1 MSMVSPRSAA
11 VYGAFAVGLAS
22 GQLAGCKRHP
32 PAPTEPSA
40 AAALVPSAPPSAEDV
55 NGADGAPL
63 PPQCRRLPGFGL
75 TLEAPPLPKPA
86 KGKEQSAGD
95 EDDDALLPFGV
106 DIGAAVPL
114 PSGFAV
120 SGIRG
125 AGQAFVALLG
135 EHAAQR
141 IDLGELHGDP
151 ETPALAATG
160 EGLIL
165 ALRSTDAAGFT
176 LRLGRVAGAQASAVE
191 WGFELSKLGKT
202 VTGVEIA
209 AGSARGVLV
218 YQGEEKQG
226 GTRLFLGT
234 FSPSNLKEPFEVK
247 PLDAKDVEM
256 PRLTARPGGFW
267 LSWVRSLPEPK
278 KAAKPAVD
286 AGPPPD
292 PEERE
297 LLDVGLRV
305 VEVARLDEQGKLQ
318 GAARRIG
325 EPRRQVLLY
334 DVAPLASGAL
344 LIVARS
350 DSAVPGAEGGA
361 LLLSELQADGSVR
374 EERLDDEE
382 IGAGAPALLIDGDAK
397 LPGPWL
403 AMSAP
408 NDATRLG
415 LARVHASVLQADP
428 LLGHAE
434 VIAVSAGHFL
444 VQRARGRGIALEALD
459 CAWPSDAAAEKK

>member
-11 VYGAFAVGLAS
+11 VYGAFAVGLA
-22 GQLAGCKRHP
+22 GGPLAGCKRHP
-32 PAPTEPSA
+32 PASPAPRASVSA
-40 AAALVPSAPPSAEDV
+40 VPSAPPSAEDV

-63 PPQCRRLPGFGL
+63 PALCRRLPGYAL

-86 KGKEQSAGD
+86 KGAEQSAGD

-106 DIGAAVPL
+106 DVGSAVPL

-120 SGIRG
+120 AGIRG

-135 EHAAQR
+135 EQASHS
-141 IDLGELHGDP
+141 IELGELHGDA
-151 ETPALAATG
+151 ETPALAPAG
-160 EGLIL
+160 EGVLV

-176 LRLGRVAGAQASAVE
+176 LRLGRVTNAESRAVE
-191 WGFELSKLGKT
+191 WGFELTKLGKT
-202 VTGVEIA
+202 VTGVEVA
-209 AGSARGVLV
+209 VAGARGVLV
-218 YQGEEKQG
+218 YQGEQKQA

-234 FSPSNLKEPFEVK
+234 FSTSSLKEPFEVK
-247 PLDAKDVEM
+247 PLEAKDVEM
-256 PRLTARPGGFW
+256 PRLTARPGGYW
-267 LSWVRSLPEPK
+267 LSWVRTLPEAK
-278 KAAKPAVD
+278 KAEKSPVD

-292 PEERE
+292 PEERD
-297 LLDVGLRV
+297 LLDVGLRI
-305 VEVARLDEQGKLQ
+305 VEVAKLDEQGKLQ

-334 DVAPLASGAL
+334 DVAPLASGGL
-344 LIVARS
+344 LIAARS

-361 LLLSELQADGSVR
+361 LLLSELQADGSVH

-382 IGAGAPALLIDGDAK
+382 LGAGAPALLVDSDAK
-397 LPGPWL
+397 QPGPWL

-408 NDATRLG
+408 SDTTRIG
-415 LARVHASVLQADP
+415 LARGQQSLLQADP

-434 VIAVSAGHFL
+434 VIGVSAGHFL
-444 VQRARGRGIALEALD
+444 VQRARGRGVTLEALD
-459 CAWPSDAAAEKK
+459 CVWPSDAGVEKK